1 MEEGRAEASQRL
13 PHVLLRCADGPRRPE
28 FGIKIAR
35 DLPGQLTDLDGIGW
49 GIEETEA
56 CGIVGYDE
64 VSPGYVGRHT
74 IGGSA
79 MMGLDALN
87 ALGLKAANYADASG
101 NPVAAKIYRVAKV
114 PLSQPNIEGY
124 LLGGCIMANQE
135 QRRHAHALVKVLREI
150 LPKKPGFP
158 RVLLLCGNCE
168 GQFLEILR
176 TGPADM
182 TAPDG
187 IGRRIEIYGR
197 EHVTDTK
204 FIGERLL
211 ALYGEYTAEKSLRRQ
226 GSSLEIKEKSSTI
239 SIGVSKRLA
248 CGITACVAACKK
260 YARVSSN

>member
-1 MEEGRAEASQRL
+1 MEEGRADASQRL
-13 PHVLLRCADGPRRPE
+13 PHALLRCADGPRRPG

-35 DLPGQLTDLDGIGW
+35 DLPGQPTDLDGIGW
-49 GIEETEA
+49 GIEETDA
-56 CGIVGYDE
+56 CGIGFLMNMGYDE

-87 ALGLKAANYADASG
+87 AVGLKAANYADVSG
-101 NPVAAKIYRVAKV
+101 NPVAAKIYRVANV
-114 PLSQPNIEGY
+114 PPSQPNIEGY
-124 LLGGCIMANQE
+124 LFGGFMMANLE
-135 QRRHAHALVKVLREI
+135 QWRHAHALVKVLREI

-168 GQFLEILR
+168 GESLESLR

-211 ALYGEYTAEKSLRRQ
+211 ALYGEYTAEKKHQKAGELLGNQRKIFDDLDRCQQAPFLWDHGVRR
-226 GSSLEIKEKSSTI
+226 
-239 SIGVSKRLA
+239 RL
-248 CGITACVAACKK
+248 
-260 YARVSSN
+260 